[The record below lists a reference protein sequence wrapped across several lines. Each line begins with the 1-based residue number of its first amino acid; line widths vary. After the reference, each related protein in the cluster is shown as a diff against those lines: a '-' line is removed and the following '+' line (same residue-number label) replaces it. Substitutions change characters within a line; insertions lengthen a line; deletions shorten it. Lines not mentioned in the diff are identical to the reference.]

1 LKLHKMKHFLNF
13 KNIEKQELEKLI
25 DTTLKIENNN
35 IEKVN
40 SYALL
45 KFDEGSTRTRL
56 SFSLAA
62 KKSGIEIVEMTD
74 LISAKSKG
82 EDLQHEIET
91 YKALGIEILV
101 IRTKENN
108 FQDYEKIDDLSVIS
122 AGFGNSSHPT
132 QAIIDVAT
140 LQKFNK
146 LDRDIPITY
155 VGDLKHSRVFESGRE
170 LLEKLGFKV
179 GIYASDELLPDDLS
193 NLQIYNSW
201 DEVVSNT
208 SAIELLRVQ
217 KERIKDIKEFNFEQ
231 YIKHF
236 QISEEILDNSPDD
249 LIVLHPMPIN
259 VGIEIS
265 EEASLH
271 NKFKYQEQLH
281 MGIGSR
287 IAAYKFVLELI

>member
-1 LKLHKMKHFLNF
+1 MKHLLNF

-25 DTTLKIENNN
+25 DTTLKIETNNS
-35 IEKVN
+35 EKIN
-40 SYALL
+40 SYALM

-62 KKSGIEIVEMTD
+62 KKLGVEIVEITD

-108 FQDYEKIDDLSVIS
+108 FQDYENINDLSVIS

-140 LQKFNK
+140 LEKFKKFN
-146 LDRDIPITY
+146 RDIPVTY
-155 VGDLKHSRVFESGRE
+155 VGDLKHSRVFASGRE
-170 LLEKLGFKV
+170 LLGKLGFKV
-179 GIYASDELLPDDLS
+179 GVYASDELLPDDLS

-201 DEVVSNT
+201 DEVVSET
-208 SAIELLRVQ
+208 GAVELLRVQ
-217 KERIKDIKEFNFEQ
+217 KERIEDIQEFNFEQ
-231 YIKHF
+231 YIKQF
-236 QISEEILDNSPDD
+236 QINKEILDNSPDD

-259 VGIEIS
+259 IGIEIS

-271 NKFKYQEQLH
+271 NKFKYQEQLRL
-281 MGIGSR
+281 GIASR
-287 IAAYKFVLELI
+287 IASYKFALELI

>member
-1 LKLHKMKHFLNF
+1 MKHLLNF

-25 DTTLKIENNN
+25 DTTLKIETNNS
-35 IEKVN
+35 EKIN
-40 SYALL
+40 SYALM

-62 KKSGIEIVEMTD
+62 KKLGIEIVEITD

-108 FQDYEKIDDLSVIS
+108 FQDYENINDLSVIS

-140 LQKFNK
+140 LEKFK
-146 LDRDIPITY
+146 KFDRDIPITY
-155 VGDLKHSRVFESGRE
+155 VGDLKHSRVFASGRE
-170 LLEKLGFKV
+170 ILGKLGFKV
-179 GIYASDELLPDDLS
+179 GVYASDELLPDDLS

-201 DEVVSNT
+201 DEVVSET
-208 SAIELLRVQ
+208 GAVELLRVQ
-217 KERIKDIKEFNFEQ
+217 KERIEDIQEFNFEQ
-231 YIKHF
+231 YIKQF
-236 QISEEILDNSPDD
+236 QISKKILDNSPDD

-259 VGIEIS
+259 IGIEIS

-271 NKFKYQEQLH
+271 NKFKYQEQLRL
-281 MGIGSR
+281 GIASR
-287 IAAYKFVLELI
+287 IASYKFALELI

>member
-1 LKLHKMKHFLNF
+1 MKHLLNF

-25 DTTLKIENNN
+25 DTTLKIETNNS
-35 IEKVN
+35 EKIN
-40 SYALL
+40 SYALM

-62 KKSGIEIVEMTD
+62 KKSGVEIVEITD

-101 IRTKENN
+101 IRTRENN
-108 FQDYEKIDDLSVIS
+108 FQDYENINDLSVIS

-140 LQKFNK
+140 LEKFKKFN
-146 LDRDIPITY
+146 RDIPVTY
-155 VGDLKHSRVFESGRE
+155 VGDLKHSRVFASGRE
-170 LLEKLGFKV
+170 LLGKLGFKV
-179 GIYASDELLPDDLS
+179 GVYASDELLPDDLS

-201 DEVVSNT
+201 DEVVSET
-208 SAIELLRVQ
+208 GAVELLRVQ
-217 KERIKDIKEFNFEQ
+217 KERIEDIQEFNFEQ
-231 YIKHF
+231 YIKQF
-236 QISEEILDNSPDD
+236 QLSKQILDNSPDD

-259 VGIEIS
+259 IGIEIS

-271 NKFKYQEQLH
+271 NKFKYQEQLRL
-281 MGIGSR
+281 GIASR
-287 IAAYKFVLELI
+287 IASYKFALELI

>member
-1 LKLHKMKHFLNF
+1 MKHLLNF
-13 KNIEKQELEKLI
+13 KNTEKQELEKLI
-25 DTTLKIENNN
+25 DTTLKIETNNS
-35 IEKVN
+35 EKIN
-40 SYALL
+40 SYALM

-62 KKSGIEIVEMTD
+62 KKSGIEIVEITD

-108 FQDYEKIDDLSVIS
+108 FQDYENINDLSVIS

-140 LQKFNK
+140 LEKFKKFN
-146 LDRDIPITY
+146 RDIPVTY
-155 VGDLKHSRVFESGRE
+155 VGDLKHSRVFASGRE
-170 LLEKLGFKV
+170 LLGKLGFKV
-179 GIYASDELLPDDLS
+179 GVYASDELLPDDLS

-201 DEVVSNT
+201 EEVVSET
-208 SAIELLRVQ
+208 GAIELLRVQ
-217 KERIKDIKEFNFEQ
+217 KERIEDIQEFNFEQ
-231 YIKHF
+231 YIKQF
-236 QISEEILDNSPDD
+236 QISKQILDNSPDD

-259 VGIEIS
+259 IGIEIS

-271 NKFKYQEQLH
+271 NKFKYQEQLRL
-281 MGIGSR
+281 GIASR
-287 IAAYKFVLELI
+287 IASYKFALELI

>member
-1 LKLHKMKHFLNF
+1 MKHLLNF
-13 KNIEKQELEKLI
+13 QNIEKQEIEKLI
-25 DTTLKIENNN
+25 DTTLKTETNNS
-35 IEKVN
+35 EKIN
-40 SYALL
+40 SYALM

-62 KKSGIEIVEMTD
+62 KKLGIEIVEITD

-82 EDLQHEIET
+82 ENLQHEIET

-108 FQDYEKIDDLSVIS
+108 FQDYENINDLSVIS

-140 LQKFNK
+140 LEKFKKFN
-146 LDRDIPITY
+146 RDIPVTY
-155 VGDLKHSRVFESGRE
+155 VGDLKHSRVFASGRE
-170 LLEKLGFKV
+170 LLGKLGFKV
-179 GIYASDELLPDDLS
+179 GVYASDELLPDDLS

-201 DEVVSNT
+201 DEVVSET
-208 SAIELLRVQ
+208 GAVELLRVQ
-217 KERIKDIKEFNFEQ
+217 KERIEDIQEFNFEQ
-231 YIKHF
+231 YIKQF
-236 QISEEILDNSPDD
+236 QISKRILDNSPDD

-271 NKFKYQEQLH
+271 NKFKFQEQLRL
-281 MGIGSR
+281 GIASR
-287 IAAYKFVLELI
+287 IASYKFALELI

>member
-1 LKLHKMKHFLNF
+1 MKHLLNF

-25 DTTLKIENNN
+25 DTTLKIETNNS
-35 IEKVN
+35 EKIN
-40 SYALL
+40 SYALM

-62 KKSGIEIVEMTD
+62 KKLGIEIVEITD

-108 FQDYEKIDDLSVIS
+108 FQDYENINDLSVIS

-132 QAIIDVAT
+132 QAIIDIAT
-140 LQKFNK
+140 LEKFKKFN
-146 LDRDIPITY
+146 RGIPVTY
-155 VGDLKHSRVFESGRE
+155 VGDLKHSRVFASGRE
-170 LLEKLGFKV
+170 LLGKLGFKV
-179 GIYASDELLPDDLS
+179 GVYASDEFLPDDLS

-201 DEVVSNT
+201 EEVVSET
-208 SAIELLRVQ
+208 GAVELLRVQ
-217 KERIKDIKEFNFEQ
+217 KERIEDIQEFNFEQ
-231 YIKHF
+231 YIKQF
-236 QISEEILDNSPDD
+236 QISKQILDNSPDD

-259 VGIEIS
+259 IGIEIS

-271 NKFKYQEQLH
+271 NKFKYQEQLRL
-281 MGIGSR
+281 GIAS
-287 IAAYKFVLELI
+287 YKFALELI

>member
-1 LKLHKMKHFLNF
+1 MKHLLNF
-13 KNIEKQELEKLI
+13 QNIEKQEIEKLI
-25 DTTLKIENNN
+25 DTTLKIETNNS
-35 IEKVN
+35 EKIN
-40 SYALL
+40 SYALM

-62 KKSGIEIVEMTD
+62 KKSGIEIVEITD

-108 FQDYEKIDDLSVIS
+108 FQDYENINDLSVIS

-140 LQKFNK
+140 LEKFKKFN
-146 LDRDIPITY
+146 RDIPVTY
-155 VGDLKHSRVFESGRE
+155 VGDLKHSRVFASGRE
-170 LLEKLGFKV
+170 LLGKLGFKV
-179 GIYASDELLPDDLS
+179 GVYASDELLPDDLS

-201 DEVVSNT
+201 DEVVSET
-208 SAIELLRVQ
+208 GAVELLRVQ
-217 KERIKDIKEFNFEQ
+217 KERIEDIQEFNFEQ
-231 YIKHF
+231 YIKQF
-236 QISEEILDNSPDD
+236 QISKQILDNSPDD

-271 NKFKYQEQLH
+271 NKFKFQEQLRL
-281 MGIGSR
+281 GIASR
-287 IAAYKFVLELI
+287 IASYKFALELI

>member
-1 LKLHKMKHFLNF
+1 MKHLLNF

-25 DTTLKIENNN
+25 DITLKIETNNS
-35 IEKVN
+35 EKIN
-40 SYALL
+40 SYALM

-62 KKSGIEIVEMTD
+62 KKLGIEIVEITD

-108 FQDYEKIDDLSVIS
+108 FQDYENINDLSVIS

-140 LQKFNK
+140 LEKFKKFN
-146 LDRDIPITY
+146 RDIPVTY
-155 VGDLKHSRVFESGRE
+155 VGDLKHSRVFASGRE
-170 LLEKLGFKV
+170 LLGKLGFKV
-179 GIYASDELLPDDLS
+179 GVYASDELLPDDLS

-201 DEVVSNT
+201 DEVVSET
-208 SAIELLRVQ
+208 GAVELLRVQ
-217 KERIKDIKEFNFEQ
+217 KERIEDIQEFNFEQ
-231 YIKHF
+231 YIKQF
-236 QISEEILDNSPDD
+236 QISKQILDNSPDD

-259 VGIEIS
+259 IGIEIS

-271 NKFKYQEQLH
+271 NKFKYQEQLRL
-281 MGIGSR
+281 GIASR
-287 IAAYKFVLELI
+287 IASYKFALELI

>member
-1 LKLHKMKHFLNF
+1 MKHLLNF
-13 KNIEKQELEKLI
+13 QNIEKQELEKLI
-25 DTTLKIENNN
+25 DTTLKIETNNS
-35 IEKVN
+35 EKIN
-40 SYALL
+40 SYALM

-62 KKSGIEIVEMTD
+62 KKSGIEIVEITD

-108 FQDYEKIDDLSVIS
+108 FQDYENINDLSVIS

-140 LQKFNK
+140 LEKFKKFN
-146 LDRDIPITY
+146 RDIPITY
-155 VGDLKHSRVFESGRE
+155 VGDLKHSRVFASGRE
-170 LLEKLGFKV
+170 LLGKLGFKV
-179 GIYASDELLPDDLS
+179 GVYASDELLPDDLS

-201 DEVVSNT
+201 DEVVSET
-208 SAIELLRVQ
+208 GAVELLRVQ
-217 KERIKDIKEFNFEQ
+217 KERIEDIQEFNFEQ
-231 YIKHF
+231 YIKQF
-236 QISEEILDNSPDD
+236 QISKQILDNSPDD

-259 VGIEIS
+259 IGIEIS

-271 NKFKYQEQLH
+271 NKFKYQEQLRL
-281 MGIGSR
+281 GIASR
-287 IAAYKFVLELI
+287 IASYKFALELI

>member
-1 LKLHKMKHFLNF
+1 MKHLLNF
-13 KNIEKQELEKLI
+13 QNIEKQELEKLI
-25 DTTLKIENNN
+25 DTTLKIETNNS
-35 IEKVN
+35 EKIN
-40 SYALL
+40 SYALM

-62 KKSGIEIVEMTD
+62 KKLGIEIVEITD

-108 FQDYEKIDDLSVIS
+108 FQDYENINDLSVIS

-140 LQKFNK
+140 LEKFKKFN
-146 LDRDIPITY
+146 RDVPVTY
-155 VGDLKHSRVFESGRE
+155 VGDLKHSRVFASGRE
-170 LLEKLGFKV
+170 LLGKLGFKV
-179 GIYASDELLPDDLS
+179 GVYASDELLPDDLS

-201 DEVVSNT
+201 EEVVSET
-208 SAIELLRVQ
+208 GAVELLRVQ
-217 KERIKDIKEFNFEQ
+217 KERIEDIQEFNFEQ
-231 YIKHF
+231 YIEQF
-236 QISEEILDNSPDD
+236 QINKEILDNSPDD

-259 VGIEIS
+259 IGIEIS

-271 NKFKYQEQLH
+271 NKFKYQEQLRL
-281 MGIGSR
+281 GIASR
-287 IAAYKFVLELI
+287 IASYKFALELI

>member
-1 LKLHKMKHFLNF
+1 MKHLLNF

-25 DTTLKIENNN
+25 DTTLKIEINNSKK
-35 IEKVN
+35 IN
-40 SYALL
+40 SYALM

-62 KKSGIEIVEMTD
+62 KKSGIEIVEITD

-108 FQDYEKIDDLSVIS
+108 FQDYENINDLSVIS

-140 LQKFNK
+140 LEKFKKFN
-146 LDRDIPITY
+146 RDVPVTY
-155 VGDLKHSRVFESGRE
+155 VGDLKHSRVFASGRE
-170 LLEKLGFKV
+170 LLGKLGFKV
-179 GIYASDELLPDDLS
+179 GVYASDELLPDDLS

-201 DEVVSNT
+201 DEVVSET
-208 SAIELLRVQ
+208 GAVELLRVQ
-217 KERIKDIKEFNFEQ
+217 KERIEDIQEFNFEQ
-231 YIKHF
+231 YIKQF
-236 QISEEILDNSPDD
+236 QISKQILDNSPDD

-259 VGIEIS
+259 IGIEIS

-271 NKFKYQEQLH
+271 NKFKYQEQLRL
-281 MGIGSR
+281 GIASR
-287 IAAYKFVLELI
+287 IASYKFALELI

>member
-1 LKLHKMKHFLNF
+1 MKHLLNF

-25 DTTLKIENNN
+25 DTTLKIETNNS
-35 IEKVN
+35 EKIN
-40 SYALL
+40 SYALM

-62 KKSGIEIVEMTD
+62 KKSGVEIVEITD

-108 FQDYEKIDDLSVIS
+108 FQDYENINDLSVIS

-140 LQKFNK
+140 LEKFKKFN
-146 LDRDIPITY
+146 RDIPVTY
-155 VGDLKHSRVFESGRE
+155 VGDLKHSRVFASGRE
-170 LLEKLGFKV
+170 LLGKLGFKV
-179 GIYASDELLPDDLS
+179 GVYASDELLPDDLS

-201 DEVVSNT
+201 DEVVSET
-208 SAIELLRVQ
+208 GAVELLRVQ
-217 KERIKDIKEFNFEQ
+217 KERIEDIQEFNFEQ
-231 YIKHF
+231 YIKQF
-236 QISEEILDNSPDD
+236 QINKEILDNSPDD

-259 VGIEIS
+259 IGIEIS

-271 NKFKYQEQLH
+271 NKFKYQEQLRL
-281 MGIGSR
+281 GIASR
-287 IAAYKFVLELI
+287 IASYKFALELI

>member
-1 LKLHKMKHFLNF
+1 MKHLLNF
-13 KNIEKQELEKLI
+13 QNIEKQEIEKLI
-25 DTTLKIENNN
+25 DTTLKIETNNS
-35 IEKVN
+35 EKIN
-40 SYALL
+40 SYALM

-62 KKSGIEIVEMTD
+62 KKSGVEIVEITD

-108 FQDYEKIDDLSVIS
+108 FQDYENINDLSVIS

-140 LQKFNK
+140 LEKFKKFN
-146 LDRDIPITY
+146 RDVPVTY
-155 VGDLKHSRVFESGRE
+155 VGDLKHSRVFASGRE
-170 LLEKLGFKV
+170 LLGKLGFKV
-179 GIYASDELLPDDLS
+179 GVYASDELLPDDLS

-201 DEVVSNT
+201 DEVVSET
-208 SAIELLRVQ
+208 GAVELLRVQ
-217 KERIKDIKEFNFEQ
+217 KERIEDIQEFNFEQ
-231 YIKHF
+231 YIKQF
-236 QISEEILDNSPDD
+236 QISKQILDNSPDD

-259 VGIEIS
+259 IGIEIS

-271 NKFKYQEQLH
+271 NKFKYQEQLRL
-281 MGIGSR
+281 GIASR
-287 IAAYKFVLELI
+287 IASYKFALELI

>member
-1 LKLHKMKHFLNF
+1 MKHLLNF

-25 DTTLKIENNN
+25 DTTLKIETNNS
-35 IEKVN
+35 EKIN
-40 SYALL
+40 SYALM

-62 KKSGIEIVEMTD
+62 KKSGVEIVEITD

-108 FQDYEKIDDLSVIS
+108 FQDYENINDLSVIS

-140 LQKFNK
+140 LEKFKKFN
-146 LDRDIPITY
+146 RDVPVTY
-155 VGDLKHSRVFESGRE
+155 VGDLKHSRVFASGRE
-170 LLEKLGFKV
+170 LLGKLGFKV
-179 GIYASDELLPDDLS
+179 GVYASDELLPDDLS

-201 DEVVSNT
+201 DEVVSET
-208 SAIELLRVQ
+208 GAVELLRVQ
-217 KERIKDIKEFNFEQ
+217 KERIEDIQEFNFEQ
-231 YIKHF
+231 YIKQF
-236 QISEEILDNSPDD
+236 QISKQILDNSPDD

-259 VGIEIS
+259 IGIEIS

-271 NKFKYQEQLH
+271 NKFKYQEQLRL
-281 MGIGSR
+281 GIASR
-287 IAAYKFVLELI
+287 IASYKFALELI

>member
-1 LKLHKMKHFLNF
+1 MKHLLNF
-13 KNIEKQELEKLI
+13 QNIEKQELEKLI
-25 DTTLKIENNN
+25 DTTLKIETNNS
-35 IEKVN
+35 EKIN
-40 SYALL
+40 SYALM

-62 KKSGIEIVEMTD
+62 KKSGVEIVEITD

-101 IRTKENN
+101 IRTNENN
-108 FQDYEKIDDLSVIS
+108 FQDYENINDLSVIS

-140 LQKFNK
+140 LEKFKKFN
-146 LDRDIPITY
+146 RDIPVTY
-155 VGDLKHSRVFESGRE
+155 VGDLKHSRVFASGRE
-170 LLEKLGFKV
+170 LLGKLGFKV
-179 GIYASDELLPDDLS
+179 GVYASDELLPDDLS

-201 DEVVSNT
+201 EEVVSET
-208 SAIELLRVQ
+208 GAVELLRVQ
-217 KERIKDIKEFNFEQ
+217 KERIEDIQEFNFEQ
-231 YIKHF
+231 YIKQF
-236 QISEEILDNSPDD
+236 QISKQILDNSPDD

-259 VGIEIS
+259 IGIEIS

-271 NKFKYQEQLH
+271 NKFKYQEQLRL
-281 MGIGSR
+281 GIASR
-287 IAAYKFVLELI
+287 IASYKFALELI

>member
-1 LKLHKMKHFLNF
+1 MKHLLNF

-25 DTTLKIENNN
+25 DTTLKIETNNS
-35 IEKVN
+35 EKIN
-40 SYALL
+40 SYALM

-62 KKSGIEIVEMTD
+62 KKSGIEIVEITD

-108 FQDYEKIDDLSVIS
+108 FQDYENINDLSVIS

-132 QAIIDVAT
+132 QAMIDVAT
-140 LQKFNK
+140 LEKFKKFN
-146 LDRDIPITY
+146 RDVPVTY
-155 VGDLKHSRVFESGRE
+155 VGDLKHSRVFASGRE
-170 LLEKLGFKV
+170 LLGKLGFKV
-179 GIYASDELLPDDLS
+179 GVYASDELLPDDLS

-201 DEVVSNT
+201 DEVVSET
-208 SAIELLRVQ
+208 GAVELLRVQ
-217 KERIKDIKEFNFEQ
+217 KERIEDIQEFNFEQ
-231 YIKHF
+231 YIKQF
-236 QISEEILDNSPDD
+236 QISKQILDNSPDD

-259 VGIEIS
+259 IGIEIS

-271 NKFKYQEQLH
+271 NKFKYQEQLRL
-281 MGIGSR
+281 GIASR
-287 IAAYKFVLELI
+287 IASYKFALELI

>member
-1 LKLHKMKHFLNF
+1 MKHLLNF

-25 DTTLKIENNN
+25 DTTLKIETNNS
-35 IEKVN
+35 EKIN
-40 SYALL
+40 SYALI

-62 KKSGIEIVEMTD
+62 KKSGIEIVEITD

-108 FQDYEKIDDLSVIS
+108 YQDYENINDLSVIS

-132 QAIIDVAT
+132 QAIIDIAT
-140 LQKFNK
+140 LEKFKKFN
-146 LDRDIPITY
+146 RGIPVTY
-155 VGDLKHSRVFESGRE
+155 VGDLKHSRVFASGRE
-170 LLEKLGFKV
+170 LLGKLGFKV
-179 GIYASDELLPDDLS
+179 GVYASDEFLPDDLS

-201 DEVVSNT
+201 EEVVSET
-208 SAIELLRVQ
+208 GAVELLRVQ
-217 KERIKDIKEFNFEQ
+217 KERIEDIQEFNFEQ
-231 YIKHF
+231 YIKQF
-236 QISEEILDNSPDD
+236 QISKQILDNSPDD

-259 VGIEIS
+259 IGIEIS

-271 NKFKYQEQLH
+271 NKFKYQEQLRL
-281 MGIGSR
+281 GIASR
-287 IAAYKFVLELI
+287 IASYKFGLELI

>member
-1 LKLHKMKHFLNF
+1 MKHLLNF
-13 KNIEKQELEKLI
+13 QNIEKQEIEKLI
-25 DTTLKIENNN
+25 DTTLKIETNNS
-35 IEKVN
+35 EKIN
-40 SYALL
+40 SYALM

-62 KKSGIEIVEMTD
+62 KKSGIEIVEITD

-108 FQDYEKIDDLSVIS
+108 FQDYENINDLSVIS

-140 LQKFNK
+140 LEKFKKFN
-146 LDRDIPITY
+146 RDIPVTY
-155 VGDLKHSRVFESGRE
+155 VGDLKHSRVFASGRE
-170 LLEKLGFKV
+170 LLGKLGFKV
-179 GIYASDELLPDDLS
+179 GVYASDELLPDDLS

-201 DEVVSNT
+201 EEVVSET
-208 SAIELLRVQ
+208 GAVELLRVQ
-217 KERIKDIKEFNFEQ
+217 KERIEDIQEFNFEQ
-231 YIKHF
+231 YIKQF
-236 QISEEILDNSPDD
+236 QISKQILDNAPDD

-271 NKFKYQEQLH
+271 NKFKYQEQLRL
-281 MGIGSR
+281 GIASR
-287 IAAYKFVLELI
+287 IASYKFALELI

>member
-1 LKLHKMKHFLNF
+1 MKHLLNF

-25 DTTLKIENNN
+25 DTTLKIETNNS
-35 IEKVN
+35 EKIN
-40 SYALL
+40 SYALM

-62 KKSGIEIVEMTD
+62 KKLGIEIVEITD

-108 FQDYEKIDDLSVIS
+108 FQDYENINDLSIIS

-140 LQKFNK
+140 LEKFK
-146 LDRDIPITY
+146 KFDRDIPITY
-155 VGDLKHSRVFESGRE
+155 VGDLKHSRVFASGRE
-170 LLEKLGFKV
+170 LLGKLGFKV
-179 GIYASDELLPDDLS
+179 GVYASDELLPDDLS

-201 DEVVSNT
+201 DEVVSET
-208 SAIELLRVQ
+208 GAVELLRVQ
-217 KERIKDIKEFNFEQ
+217 KERIEDIQEFNFEQ
-231 YIKHF
+231 YIKQF
-236 QISEEILDNSPDD
+236 QISKKILDNSPDD

-259 VGIEIS
+259 IGIEIS

-271 NKFKYQEQLH
+271 NKFKYQEQLRL
-281 MGIGSR
+281 GIASR
-287 IAAYKFVLELI
+287 IASYKFALELI

>member
-1 LKLHKMKHFLNF
+1 MKHLLNF
-13 KNIEKQELEKLI
+13 QNIEKQELEKLI
-25 DTTLKIENNN
+25 DTTLKIETNNS
-35 IEKVN
+35 EKIN
-40 SYALL
+40 SYALM

-62 KKSGIEIVEMTD
+62 KKLGIEIVEITD

-108 FQDYEKIDDLSVIS
+108 FQDYENINDLSVIS

-140 LQKFNK
+140 LEKFKKFN
-146 LDRDIPITY
+146 RDVPVTY
-155 VGDLKHSRVFESGRE
+155 VGDLKHSRVFASGRE
-170 LLEKLGFKV
+170 LLGKLGFKV
-179 GIYASDELLPDDLS
+179 GVYASDELLPDDLS

-201 DEVVSNT
+201 DEVVSET
-208 SAIELLRVQ
+208 GAVELLRVQ
-217 KERIKDIKEFNFEQ
+217 KERIEDIQEFNFEQ
-231 YIKHF
+231 YIKQF
-236 QISEEILDNSPDD
+236 QISKQILDNSPDD

-259 VGIEIS
+259 IGIEIS

-271 NKFKYQEQLH
+271 NKFKYQEQLRL
-281 MGIGSR
+281 GIASR
-287 IAAYKFVLELI
+287 IASYKFALELI

>member
-1 LKLHKMKHFLNF
+1 M
-13 KNIEKQELEKLI
+13 
-25 DTTLKIENNN
+25 
-35 IEKVN
+35 
-40 SYALL
+40 

-62 KKSGIEIVEMTD
+62 KKSGIEIVEITD

-108 FQDYEKIDDLSVIS
+108 FQDYENINDLSVIS

-140 LQKFNK
+140 LEKFKKFN
-146 LDRDIPITY
+146 RDVPVTY
-155 VGDLKHSRVFESGRE
+155 VGDLKHSRVFASGRE
-170 LLEKLGFKV
+170 LLGKLGFKV
-179 GIYASDELLPDDLS
+179 GVYASDELLPDDLS

-201 DEVVSNT
+201 DEVVSET
-208 SAIELLRVQ
+208 GAVELLRVQ
-217 KERIKDIKEFNFEQ
+217 KERIEDIQEFNFEQ
-231 YIKHF
+231 YIKQF
-236 QISEEILDNSPDD
+236 QISKQILDNSPDD

-259 VGIEIS
+259 IGIEIS

-271 NKFKYQEQLH
+271 NKFKYQEQLRL
-281 MGIGSR
+281 GIASR
-287 IAAYKFVLELI
+287 IASYKFALELI

>member
-1 LKLHKMKHFLNF
+1 MKHLLNF
-13 KNIEKQELEKLI
+13 QNIEKQEIEKLI
-25 DTTLKIENNN
+25 DTTLKIETNNS
-35 IEKVN
+35 EKIN
-40 SYALL
+40 SYALM

-62 KKSGIEIVEMTD
+62 KKSGIEIVEITD

-108 FQDYEKIDDLSVIS
+108 FQDYENINDLSVIS

-140 LQKFNK
+140 LEKFKKFN
-146 LDRDIPITY
+146 RDIPVTY
-155 VGDLKHSRVFESGRE
+155 VGDLKHSRVFASGRE
-170 LLEKLGFKV
+170 LLGKLGFKV
-179 GIYASDELLPDDLS
+179 GVYASDELLPDDLS

-201 DEVVSNT
+201 EEVVSET
-208 SAIELLRVQ
+208 GAVELLRVQ
-217 KERIKDIKEFNFEQ
+217 KERIEDIQEFNFEQ
-231 YIKHF
+231 YIKQF
-236 QISEEILDNSPDD
+236 QISKQILDNSPDD

-259 VGIEIS
+259 IGIEIS

-271 NKFKYQEQLH
+271 NKFKYQEQLRL
-281 MGIGSR
+281 GIASR
-287 IAAYKFVLELI
+287 IASYKFALELI

>member
-1 LKLHKMKHFLNF
+1 MKHLLNF
-13 KNIEKQELEKLI
+13 QNIEKQELEKLI
-25 DTTLKIENNN
+25 DTTLKIETNNS
-35 IEKVN
+35 EKIN
-40 SYALL
+40 SYALM

-62 KKSGIEIVEMTD
+62 KKSGVEIVEITD

-108 FQDYEKIDDLSVIS
+108 FQDYENINDLSVIS

-140 LQKFNK
+140 LEKFKKFN
-146 LDRDIPITY
+146 RDIPVTY
-155 VGDLKHSRVFESGRE
+155 VGDLKHSRVFASGRE
-170 LLEKLGFKV
+170 LLGKLGFKV
-179 GIYASDELLPDDLS
+179 GVYASDELLPDDLS

-201 DEVVSNT
+201 DEVVSET
-208 SAIELLRVQ
+208 GAVELLRVQ
-217 KERIKDIKEFNFEQ
+217 KERIEDIQEFNFEQ
-231 YIKHF
+231 YIEQF
-236 QISEEILDNSPDD
+236 QINKEILDNSPDD

-259 VGIEIS
+259 IGIEIS

-271 NKFKYQEQLH
+271 NKFKYQEQLRL
-281 MGIGSR
+281 GIASR
-287 IAAYKFVLELI
+287 IASYKFALELI

>member
-1 LKLHKMKHFLNF
+1 MKHLLNF
-13 KNIEKQELEKLI
+13 QNIEKQELEKLI
-25 DTTLKIENNN
+25 DTTLKIETNNS
-35 IEKVN
+35 EKIN
-40 SYALL
+40 SYALM

-62 KKSGIEIVEMTD
+62 KKLGIEIVEITD

-108 FQDYEKIDDLSVIS
+108 FQDYENINDLSVIS

-140 LQKFNK
+140 LEKFKKFN
-146 LDRDIPITY
+146 RDVPVTY
-155 VGDLKHSRVFESGRE
+155 VGDLKHSRVFASGRE
-170 LLEKLGFKV
+170 LLGKLGFKV
-179 GIYASDELLPDDLS
+179 GVYASDELLPDDLS

-201 DEVVSNT
+201 EEVVSET
-208 SAIELLRVQ
+208 GAVELLRVQ
-217 KERIKDIKEFNFEQ
+217 KERIEDIQEFNFEQ
-231 YIKHF
+231 YIKQF
-236 QISEEILDNSPDD
+236 QISKQILDNSPDD

-259 VGIEIS
+259 IGIEIS

-271 NKFKYQEQLH
+271 NKFKYQEQLRL
-281 MGIGSR
+281 GIASR
-287 IAAYKFVLELI
+287 IASYKYALELI

>member
-1 LKLHKMKHFLNF
+1 MKHLLNF

-25 DTTLKIENNN
+25 DTTLKIETNNS
-35 IEKVN
+35 EKIN
-40 SYALL
+40 SYALM

-62 KKSGIEIVEMTD
+62 KKSGIEIVEITD

-108 FQDYEKIDDLSVIS
+108 FQDYENINDLSVIS

-140 LQKFNK
+140 LEKFKKFN
-146 LDRDIPITY
+146 RDIPVTY
-155 VGDLKHSRVFESGRE
+155 VGDLKHSRVFASGRE
-170 LLEKLGFKV
+170 LLGKLGFKV
-179 GIYASDELLPDDLS
+179 GVYASDEFLPDDLS

-201 DEVVSNT
+201 DEVVSET
-208 SAIELLRVQ
+208 GAVELLRVQ
-217 KERIKDIKEFNFEQ
+217 KERIEDIQEFNFEQ
-231 YIKHF
+231 YIKQF
-236 QISEEILDNSPDD
+236 QISKQILDNSPDD

-259 VGIEIS
+259 IGIEIS

-271 NKFKYQEQLH
+271 NKFKYQEQLRL
-281 MGIGSR
+281 GIASR
-287 IAAYKFVLELI
+287 IASYKFALELI

>member
-1 LKLHKMKHFLNF
+1 MKHLLNF
-13 KNIEKQELEKLI
+13 QNIEKQEIEKLI
-25 DTTLKIENNN
+25 DTTLKIETNNS
-35 IEKVN
+35 EKIN
-40 SYALL
+40 SYALM

-62 KKSGIEIVEMTD
+62 KKLGIEIVEITD

-108 FQDYEKIDDLSVIS
+108 FQDYENINDLSVIS

-140 LQKFNK
+140 LEKFKKFN
-146 LDRDIPITY
+146 RDIPVTY
-155 VGDLKHSRVFESGRE
+155 VGDLKHSRVFASGRE
-170 LLEKLGFKV
+170 LLGKLGFKV
-179 GIYASDELLPDDLS
+179 GVYASDELLPDDLS

-201 DEVVSNT
+201 DEVVSET
-208 SAIELLRVQ
+208 GAVELLRVQ
-217 KERIKDIKEFNFEQ
+217 KERIEDIQEFNFEQ
-231 YIKHF
+231 YIKQF
-236 QISEEILDNSPDD
+236 QISKQILDNAPDD

-259 VGIEIS
+259 IGIEIS

-271 NKFKYQEQLH
+271 NKFKYQEQLRL
-281 MGIGSR
+281 GIASR
-287 IAAYKFVLELI
+287 IASYKFALELI

>member
-1 LKLHKMKHFLNF
+1 MKHLLNF
-13 KNIEKQELEKLI
+13 QNIEKQELEKLI
-25 DTTLKIENNN
+25 DTTLKIETNNS
-35 IEKVN
+35 EKIN
-40 SYALL
+40 SYALM

-62 KKSGIEIVEMTD
+62 KKSGIEIVEITD

-108 FQDYEKIDDLSVIS
+108 FQDYENINDLSVIS

-140 LQKFNK
+140 LEKFKKFN
-146 LDRDIPITY
+146 RDIPVTY
-155 VGDLKHSRVFESGRE
+155 VGDLKHSRVFASGRE
-170 LLEKLGFKV
+170 LLGKLGFKV
-179 GIYASDELLPDDLS
+179 GVYASDELLPDDLS

-201 DEVVSNT
+201 EEVVSET
-208 SAIELLRVQ
+208 GAIELLRVQ
-217 KERIKDIKEFNFEQ
+217 KERIEDIQEFNFEQ
-231 YIKHF
+231 YIKQF
-236 QISEEILDNSPDD
+236 QISKQILDNSPDD

-259 VGIEIS
+259 IGIEIS

-271 NKFKYQEQLH
+271 NKFKYQEQLRL
-281 MGIGSR
+281 GIASR
-287 IAAYKFVLELI
+287 IASYKFALELI

>member
-1 LKLHKMKHFLNF
+1 MKHLLNF
-13 KNIEKQELEKLI
+13 QNIEKQELEKLI
-25 DTTLKIENNN
+25 DTTLKIETNNS
-35 IEKVN
+35 EKIN
-40 SYALL
+40 SYALM

-62 KKSGIEIVEMTD
+62 KKLGIEIVEITD

-108 FQDYEKIDDLSVIS
+108 FQDYENINDLSIIS

-140 LQKFNK
+140 LEKFKKFN
-146 LDRDIPITY
+146 RDIPVTY

-170 LLEKLGFKV
+170 LLGKLGFKV
-179 GIYASDELLPDDLS
+179 GVYASDELLPDDLS

-201 DEVVSNT
+201 DEVVSET
-208 SAIELLRVQ
+208 GAVELLRVQ
-217 KERIKDIKEFNFEQ
+217 KERIEDIQEFNFEQ
-231 YIKHF
+231 YIKQF
-236 QISEEILDNSPDD
+236 QISKQILDNSPDD

-259 VGIEIS
+259 IGIEIS

-271 NKFKYQEQLH
+271 NKFKYQEQLRL
-281 MGIGSR
+281 GIASR
-287 IAAYKFVLELI
+287 IASYKFALELI

>member
-1 LKLHKMKHFLNF
+1 MKHLLNF

-25 DTTLKIENNN
+25 DTTLKIEINNSKK
-35 IEKVN
+35 IN
-40 SYALL
+40 SYALM

-62 KKSGIEIVEMTD
+62 KKLGIEIVEITD

-108 FQDYEKIDDLSVIS
+108 FQDYENINDLSVIS

-140 LQKFNK
+140 LEKFKKFN
-146 LDRDIPITY
+146 RDVPVTY
-155 VGDLKHSRVFESGRE
+155 VGDLKHSRVFASGRE
-170 LLEKLGFKV
+170 LLGKLGFKV
-179 GIYASDELLPDDLS
+179 GVYASDELLPDDIS

-201 DEVVSNT
+201 DEVVSET
-208 SAIELLRVQ
+208 GAVELLRVQ
-217 KERIKDIKEFNFEQ
+217 KERIEDIQEFNFEQ
-231 YIKHF
+231 YIKQF
-236 QISEEILDNSPDD
+236 QISKQILDNSPDD

-259 VGIEIS
+259 IGIEIS

-271 NKFKYQEQLH
+271 NKFKYQEQLRL
-281 MGIGSR
+281 GIASR
-287 IAAYKFVLELI
+287 IASYKFALELI

>member
-1 LKLHKMKHFLNF
+1 MKHLLNF

-25 DTTLKIENNN
+25 DTTLKIETNNS
-35 IEKVN
+35 EKIN
-40 SYALL
+40 SYALM

-62 KKSGIEIVEMTD
+62 KKLGIEIVEITD

-108 FQDYEKIDDLSVIS
+108 FQDYENINDLSVIS

-140 LQKFNK
+140 LEKFKKFN
-146 LDRDIPITY
+146 RDTPVTY
-155 VGDLKHSRVFESGRE
+155 VGDLKHSRVFASGRE
-170 LLEKLGFKV
+170 LLGKLGFKV
-179 GIYASDELLPDDLS
+179 GVYASDELLPDDLS

-201 DEVVSNT
+201 DEVVSET
-208 SAIELLRVQ
+208 GAVELLRVQ
-217 KERIKDIKEFNFEQ
+217 KERIEDIQEFNFEQ
-231 YIKHF
+231 YIKQF
-236 QISEEILDNSPDD
+236 QISKKILDNSPDD

-259 VGIEIS
+259 IGIEIS

-271 NKFKYQEQLH
+271 NKFKYQEQLRL
-281 MGIGSR
+281 GIASR
-287 IAAYKFVLELI
+287 IASYKFALELI

>member
-1 LKLHKMKHFLNF
+1 MKHLLNF
-13 KNIEKQELEKLI
+13 KNTEKKELEKLI
-25 DTTLKIENNN
+25 DTTLKIETNNS
-35 IEKVN
+35 EKIN
-40 SYALL
+40 SYALM

-62 KKSGIEIVEMTD
+62 KKLGIEIVEITD

-108 FQDYEKIDDLSVIS
+108 FQDYENINDLSVIS

-140 LQKFNK
+140 LEKFKKFN
-146 LDRDIPITY
+146 RDVPVTY
-155 VGDLKHSRVFESGRE
+155 VGDLKHSRVFASGRE
-170 LLEKLGFKV
+170 LLGKLGFKV
-179 GIYASDELLPDDLS
+179 GVYASDELLPDDLS

-201 DEVVSNT
+201 DEVVSET
-208 SAIELLRVQ
+208 GAVELLRVQ
-217 KERIKDIKEFNFEQ
+217 KERIEDIQEFNFEQ
-231 YIKHF
+231 YIKQF
-236 QISEEILDNSPDD
+236 QISKQILDNSPDD

-259 VGIEIS
+259 IGIEIS

-271 NKFKYQEQLH
+271 NKFKYQEQLRL
-281 MGIGSR
+281 GIASR
-287 IAAYKFVLELI
+287 IASYKFALELI

>member
-1 LKLHKMKHFLNF
+1 MKHLLNF
-13 KNIEKQELEKLI
+13 QNIEKQEIEKLI
-25 DTTLKIENNN
+25 DTTLKIETNNS
-35 IEKVN
+35 EKIN
-40 SYALL
+40 SYALM

-62 KKSGIEIVEMTD
+62 KKLGIEIVEITD

-108 FQDYEKIDDLSVIS
+108 FQDYENINDLSVIS

-140 LQKFNK
+140 LEKFKKFN
-146 LDRDIPITY
+146 RDIPVTY
-155 VGDLKHSRVFESGRE
+155 VGDLKHSRVFASGRE
-170 LLEKLGFKV
+170 LLGKLGFKV
-179 GIYASDELLPDDLS
+179 GVYASDELLPDDLS

-201 DEVVSNT
+201 DEVVSET
-208 SAIELLRVQ
+208 GAVELLRVQ
-217 KERIKDIKEFNFEQ
+217 KERIEDIQEFNFEQ
-231 YIKHF
+231 YIKQF
-236 QISEEILDNSPDD
+236 QISKQILDNSPDD

-271 NKFKYQEQLH
+271 NKFKFQEQLRL
-281 MGIGSR
+281 GIASR
-287 IAAYKFVLELI
+287 IASYKFALELI

>member
-1 LKLHKMKHFLNF
+1 MKHLLNF

-25 DTTLKIENNN
+25 DTTLKIETNNS
-35 IEKVN
+35 EKIN
-40 SYALL
+40 SYALM

-62 KKSGIEIVEMTD
+62 KKSGIEIVEITD

-108 FQDYEKIDDLSVIS
+108 FQDYENIKDLSVIS

-140 LQKFNK
+140 LEKFKKFN
-146 LDRDIPITY
+146 RDIPVTY
-155 VGDLKHSRVFESGRE
+155 VGDLKHSRVFASGRE
-170 LLEKLGFKV
+170 LLGKLGFKV
-179 GIYASDELLPDDLS
+179 GVYASDELLPDDLS

-201 DEVVSNT
+201 DEVVSET
-208 SAIELLRVQ
+208 GAVELLRVQ
-217 KERIKDIKEFNFEQ
+217 KERIEDIQEFNFEQ
-231 YIKHF
+231 YIKQF
-236 QISEEILDNSPDD
+236 QISKQILDNSPDD

-259 VGIEIS
+259 IGIEIS
-265 EEASLH
+265 EEASIH
-271 NKFKYQEQLH
+271 NKFKYQEQLRL
-281 MGIGSR
+281 GIASR
-287 IAAYKFVLELI
+287 IASYKFALELI

>member
-1 LKLHKMKHFLNF
+1 MKHLLNF

-25 DTTLKIENNN
+25 DTTLKIETNNS
-35 IEKVN
+35 EKIN
-40 SYALL
+40 SYALM

-62 KKSGIEIVEMTD
+62 KKSGVEIVEITD

-108 FQDYEKIDDLSVIS
+108 FQDYENINDLSVIS

-140 LQKFNK
+140 LEKFKKFN
-146 LDRDIPITY
+146 RDIPVTY
-155 VGDLKHSRVFESGRE
+155 VGDLKHSRVFASGRE
-170 LLEKLGFKV
+170 LLGKLGFKV
-179 GIYASDELLPDDLS
+179 GVYTSDELLPDDLS

-201 DEVVSNT
+201 DEVVSET
-208 SAIELLRVQ
+208 GAVELLRVQ
-217 KERIKDIKEFNFEQ
+217 KERIEDIQEFNFEQ
-231 YIKHF
+231 YIKQF
-236 QISEEILDNSPDD
+236 QINKEILDNSPDD

-259 VGIEIS
+259 IGIEIS

-271 NKFKYQEQLH
+271 NKFKYQEQLRL
-281 MGIGSR
+281 GIASR
-287 IAAYKFVLELI
+287 IASYKFALELI

>member
-1 LKLHKMKHFLNF
+1 MKHLLNF
-13 KNIEKQELEKLI
+13 KNTEKQELEKLI
-25 DTTLKIENNN
+25 DTTLKIETNNS
-35 IEKVN
+35 EKIN
-40 SYALL
+40 SYALM

-62 KKSGIEIVEMTD
+62 KKLGIEIVEITD

-101 IRTKENN
+101 IRTEENN
-108 FQDYEKIDDLSVIS
+108 FQDYENINDLSVIS

-140 LQKFNK
+140 LEKFKKFN
-146 LDRDIPITY
+146 RDIPVTY
-155 VGDLKHSRVFESGRE
+155 VGDLKHSRVFASGRE
-170 LLEKLGFKV
+170 LLGKLGFKV
-179 GIYASDELLPDDLS
+179 GVYASDELLPDDLS

-201 DEVVSNT
+201 EEVVSET
-208 SAIELLRVQ
+208 GAVELLRVQ
-217 KERIKDIKEFNFEQ
+217 KERIEDIQEFNFEQ
-231 YIKHF
+231 YIKQF
-236 QISEEILDNSPDD
+236 QISKQILDNSPDD

-259 VGIEIS
+259 IGIEIS

-271 NKFKYQEQLH
+271 NKFKYQEQLRL
-281 MGIGSR
+281 GIASR
-287 IAAYKFVLELI
+287 IASYKFALELI

>member
-1 LKLHKMKHFLNF
+1 MKHLLNF
-13 KNIEKQELEKLI
+13 QNIEKQELEKLI
-25 DTTLKIENNN
+25 DTTLKIEINNSKK
-35 IEKVN
+35 IN
-40 SYALL
+40 SYALM

-62 KKSGIEIVEMTD
+62 KKSGIEIVEITD

-108 FQDYEKIDDLSVIS
+108 FQDYENINDLSVIS

-132 QAIIDVAT
+132 QAMIDVAT
-140 LQKFNK
+140 LEKFKKFN
-146 LDRDIPITY
+146 RDVPVTY
-155 VGDLKHSRVFESGRE
+155 VGDLKHSRVFASGRE
-170 LLEKLGFKV
+170 LLGKLGFKV
-179 GIYASDELLPDDLS
+179 GVYASDELLPDDLS

-201 DEVVSNT
+201 DEVVSET
-208 SAIELLRVQ
+208 GAVELLRVQ
-217 KERIKDIKEFNFEQ
+217 KERIEDIQEFNFEQ
-231 YIKHF
+231 YIKQF
-236 QISEEILDNSPDD
+236 QISKQILDNSPDD

-259 VGIEIS
+259 IGIEIS

-271 NKFKYQEQLH
+271 NKFKYQEQLRL
-281 MGIGSR
+281 GIASR
-287 IAAYKFVLELI
+287 IASYKFALELI

>member
-1 LKLHKMKHFLNF
+1 MKHLLNF

-25 DTTLKIENNN
+25 DTTLKIETNNS
-35 IEKVN
+35 EKIN
-40 SYALL
+40 SYALM

-56 SFSLAA
+56 AFSLAA
-62 KKSGIEIVEMTD
+62 KKLGIEIVEITD

-108 FQDYEKIDDLSVIS
+108 FQDYENINDLSVIS

-140 LQKFNK
+140 LEKFKKFN
-146 LDRDIPITY
+146 RDIPVTY
-155 VGDLKHSRVFESGRE
+155 VGDLKHSRVFASGRE
-170 LLEKLGFKV
+170 LLGKLGFKV
-179 GIYASDELLPDDLS
+179 GVYASDELLPDDLS

-201 DEVVSNT
+201 EEVVSET
-208 SAIELLRVQ
+208 GAVELLRVQ
-217 KERIKDIKEFNFEQ
+217 KERIEDIQEFNFEQ
-231 YIKHF
+231 YIKQF
-236 QISEEILDNSPDD
+236 QISKQILDNSPDD

-259 VGIEIS
+259 IGIEIS

-271 NKFKYQEQLH
+271 NKFKYQEQLRL
-281 MGIGSR
+281 GIASR
-287 IAAYKFVLELI
+287 IASYKFALELI